1 MLFRSLEF
9 KKKLLICL
17 VSLLNI
23 SHAQEWSSLRDS
35 IDTYKGFDHQKA
47 LTFGFQALE
56 SSSYNE
62 ISLELFEIN
71 LKLGEL
77 FFLAKMLQN
86 TFRYTSRALAIYDL
100 LPPNERRHKLTKNPP
115 WVLLLLGNV
124 YLRSGRLKKAEKI
137 FGQASINF
145 NLFEKHEQSEKY
157 FGLNA
162 SDDSLGTLELE
173 KNNYSQA
180 EFYYKRALDRRLKSF
195 KKSDILFSYLNLL
208 KLYFKKQDKDKTIKY
223 FKLSEEL
230 YQNYSFNEKSEAPVF
245 YSEILKT
252 YASYLKNIGKLQE
265 ALEVFY
271 EARDLI
277 TNYSDLYKQ
286 ELNFSIAACLIEMK
300 KYETAEKIILDTLN
314 FQNQNVNSKIQ
325 NYQLLLKIYNAQ
337 KKNTFMLSV
346 NDSLRH
352 YLSKKNFVNNIEF
365 SDLEIQLTIAQKQR
379 ELNDNREQYYKSY
392 YIFIVFLSVSV
403 IIIILFIYYF
413 HLQKEKNSRLEIEK
427 KQILTVLDSKKREL
441 VSKVNFIMQRNEYL
455 KNLASKVE
463 KISTSMI
470 KNDIE
475 SIVNSDKS
483 YEEFDKIFTQVYPE
497 FYENMKAKHNLSQT
511 YLRLVAYIKMNQNNN
526 EIAKMSGISL
536 RTVETQ
542 RYRLSKILNLNE
554 DQDLNTYIINF

>member
-325 NYQLLLKIYNAQ
+325 NYQLLLKIYNVQ